1 MSKIDEMSPT
11 QVEVARE
18 DYLWNRKY
26 DARQGIGFAIR
37 DTLHCNTDR
46 RTGKVD
52 GLLVIEIIEGILGA
66 VVAERRCLMVGT
78 LIELWERYYPFIG
91 TESEERRV
99 AQHALR
105 RVLDDAVEAQ
115 IAGIVSLFGGAS

>member
-1 MSKIDEMSPT
+1 MSKIDEMSPI

-18 DYLWNRKY
+18 DYLWDRKY
-26 DARQGIGFAIR
+26 DARQGINHAIR
-37 DTLHCNTDR
+37 DILLLNTDR

-52 GLLVIEIIEGILGA
+52 SWLVTEILGA
-66 VVAERRCLMVGT
+66 VVPERRCLMVGT

-99 AQHALR
+99 AQHALK

-115 IAGIVSLFGGAS
+115 IVGIVSLFGGGSR